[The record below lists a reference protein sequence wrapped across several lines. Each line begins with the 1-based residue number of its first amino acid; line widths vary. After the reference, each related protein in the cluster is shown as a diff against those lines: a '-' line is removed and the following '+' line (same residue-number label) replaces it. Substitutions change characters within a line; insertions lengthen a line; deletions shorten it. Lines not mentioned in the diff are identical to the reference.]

1 MGYWGRSTLQKP
13 RPMSLSAWFRRPAP
27 RTRDGAAVEEPSVF
41 GFTSESTEA
50 GRMIELDFNTILF
63 DLAAERTRADGR
75 DSVTADDVEASVP
88 EAARRLAAEYAD
100 AVVPEVDVRREE
112 TAAAA

>member
-1 MGYWGRSTLQKP
+1 
-13 RPMSLSAWFRRPAP
+13 MSLSAWFRRPAAP
-27 RTRDGAAVEEPSVF
+27 ARDGIAVEEPSVF

-50 GRMIELDFNTILF
+50 GRTVELDFHTMLF
-63 DLAAERTRADGR
+63 DLAAERTRANGR
-75 DSVTADDVEASVP
+75 ASVTAEDVEASVP

-100 AVVPEVDVRREE
+100 AVVPDVDVRREE